1 MRHELR
7 IQYEELSPDELGDLD
22 RRLLEAA
29 IAAAERAYA
38 PYSGFPVGA
47 AVRLTDGR
55 IFTGNN
61 QENAALP
68 SGLCAERTVLF
79 YVGSQT
85 LTAEIDALAVF
96 APKSAVP
103 VMPCGA
109 CRQVMH
115 EYQSHA
121 QRPWVLIFAG
131 ASETVYRFTG
141 VENLLPFAFLWRP
154 S

>member
-7 IQYEELSPDELGDLD
+7 IVYEELLPEELEEEDK
-22 RRLLEAA
+22 RLLKAA
-29 IAAAERAYA
+29 KAAAAHAYA

-61 QENAALP
+61 QENAAFP

-79 YVGSQT
+79 YVGSQALMT
-85 LTAEIDALAVF
+85 EIDALAVF
-96 APKSAVP
+96 APKSPTP

-121 QRPWVLIFAG
+121 HRPWVLIFAG
-131 ASETVYRFTG
+131 ASKTVYRFIG